1 MALGNNAI
9 LSGFYLRSQKCDK
22 CASVVLQAQLL
33 HFSLCTF
40 SFALPLSVEHIQLL
54 ETALIFGVLSLLI
67 TYCFIC
73 LLSHIIALIKDAAA
87 LARTAIIASDQCGGT
102 LIENNL
108 HFIAANTLPSFPF
121 LSLLAVGNY

>member
-1 MALGNNAI
+1 MPYFLVSTYDLKSATNVLL
-9 LSGFYLRSQKCDK
+9 LSCRHNCCIFHY
-22 CASVVLQAQLL
+22 A
-33 HFSLCTF
+33 H
-40 SFALPLSVEHIQLL
+40 LPLSVEHIQLL